1 MKVIDSTKKSKFKK
15 TVVNQASKL
24 RNGLI
29 NNNNSRGGHSVL
41 AGGLFRP
48 KVLSTII
55 AMATAGVLN
64 PSYAQNNADEL
75 EEVLV
80 TGSYIRSTPGDEPV
94 PVQVMNR
101 DDLDA
106 IGATTVA
113 DIIGKL
119 AISSGSE
126 NQADSL
132 TQGATQGTS
141 NVNLR
146 GLGLSSTLVL
156 INGRRQTISGS
167 LPNDGSVF
175 VDTSTI
181 PANAL
186 ERVEILKEGAASTYG
201 SDAIAGVVNFILR
214 KDFEGLEIN
223 TGFQSTTNDS
233 QKDTDAGFLW
243 GSSLGENTHI
253 MVSGNFLDRTPLS
266 AADRPNLNDNA
277 ISSLGTTFLPLAA
290 VTVASGDYAGTYAR
304 LENVPQA
311 NCLANEGGVLIPQAS
326 GSRCGFHYGPRF
338 NSVNSEHRRQLYTN
352 ISHEFDGGTQL
363 LAELGWSNNNVEDN
377 FQSPSYPYLAFPKI
391 AASHPSNPFGVP
403 VVWLGRPLSA
413 GYESPTAARE
423 NDTFRAS
430 FSANG
435 SLESGLNWDVALT
448 YSQNEYTIFQPD
460 TLQSRLDSALAG
472 DGLNDGT
479 EIAGRAP
486 TGIYFD
492 PFVPSNNSQELVDWI
507 SFMTET
513 QRTTDLLV
521 LDGVVSGDLFEMSG
535 GTAAFAAGIQVREE
549 GYEVETDDV
558 HEIKFDAGGNPI
570 PIDLIFRGG
579 VSEVKTDRRGYAVFA
594 ESKFPIADS
603 FEITAALRYEK
614 LDSDDTIDP
623 KLAMRWEI
631 SDQLILRASAS
642 TAFREP
648 SLSQLNATSVSLQGI
663 QDFNADGSTK
673 AGVSFVRVAS
683 QGAANLAPEESTNYN
698 IGAIVRPTEDLEF
711 KLDYWQVDYTDLV
724 TQESAQ
730 GLIQADINGPNI
742 VRTSGGTL
750 IGVNTNYFNS
760 SSVEVDGID
769 IEAHWDITDSWFIK
783 ANVSHFLNYD
793 LALANGSTVEAA
805 GYFNHDNF
813 ARSLPE
819 TKGNTMLTWTGET
832 QNASLILNYVSS
844 YETTRAVPAT
854 ESQNIDSYITVDAQ
868 YSNQLPL
875 SFGDDS
881 TATLTFGIKNLFD
894 EEPPR
899 VYDAANLSYDPK
911 QASPLGRIWYA
922 KAKFRF

>member
-1 MKVIDSTKKSKFKK
+1 VLNSK
-15 TVVNQASKL
+15 
-24 RNGLI
+24 I
-29 NNNNSRGGHSVL
+29 C
-41 AGGLFRP
+41 RP
-48 KVLSTII
+48 KILSIAI
-55 AMATAGVLN
+55 AMASAGVLN
-64 PSYAQNNADEL
+64 PSYAQNNSEEI

-106 IGATTVA
+106 IGATTVS
-113 DIIGKL
+113 DIISKL

-126 NQADSL
+126 NQADSF
-132 TQGATQGTS
+132 TQGSTQGTS

-156 INGRRQTISGS
+156 INGRRQTISGA
-167 LPNDGSVF
+167 LTNDGSVF
-175 VDTSTI
+175 VDTATI

-223 TGFQSTTNDS
+223 TGFQSTASDG
-233 QKDTDAGFLW
+233 QKDTDVGFLW
-243 GSSLGENTHI
+243 GTSLGENTHF

-266 AADRPNLNDNA
+266 SADRPDLTKNA
-277 ISSLGTTFLPLAA
+277 ISSLGTTFLPVAG
-290 VTVASGDYAGTYAR
+290 VTVASGDYAGTYAAF
-304 LENVPQA
+304 ENVPQA
-311 NCLANEGGVLIPQAS
+311 GCTSNEGGVLIPQAS

-338 NSVNSEHRRQLYTN
+338 NMVNSEHRRQLYTN
-352 ISHEFDGGTQL
+352 ISHEFGDGTQL

-377 FQSPSYPYLAFPKI
+377 PQSPSYPYLSFPVI
-391 AASHPSNPFGVP
+391 GSSHPSNPFGVP
-403 VVWLGRPLSA
+403 VVWLGRPLGA
-413 GYESPTAARE
+413 GYESPTSARE

-435 SLESGLNWDVALT
+435 SLDNGLNWDVALT
-448 YSQNEYTIFQPD
+448 YSQNEYTQYQPD
-460 TLQSRLDSALAG
+460 TLQSRLNAALAG
-472 DGLNDGT
+472 TGGTSGT
-479 EIAGRAP
+479 E
-486 TGIYFD
+486 YFD
-492 PFVPSNNSQELVDWI
+492 PFVPSNNSQSLIDWM
-507 SFMTET
+507 SYMTET
-513 QRTTDLLV
+513 KRTTDLLV
-521 LDGVVSGDLFEMSG
+521 LDGVVSGDLFDMPG
-535 GTAAFAAGIQVREE
+535 GTAAFAAGIQIREE
-549 GYEVETDDV
+549 GFKVETDDV
-558 HEIKFDAGGNPI
+558 YEIKFDSSGNPI
-570 PIDLIFRGG
+570 PVDLIFLGG
-579 VSEVKTDRRGYAVFA
+579 VSEVNTDRRAYAIFA

-614 LDSDDTIDP
+614 LDNENTIDP
-623 KLAMRWEI
+623 KIAMRWEVA
-631 SDQLILRASAS
+631 DFLVLRASAS

-648 SLSQLNATSVSLQGI
+648 SLSQLNATAVSLQGI
-663 QDFNADGSTK
+663 QDFNADGSAK
-673 AGVSFVRVAS
+673 GGVAFIRVAS
-683 QGAANLAPEESTNYN
+683 QGAEDLVPEESTNYN
-698 IGAIVRPTEDLEF
+698 IGAIIRPTEDLEF

-724 TQESAQ
+724 TQQSAQ

-750 IGVNTNYFNS
+750 IGVNTKYFNS

-769 IEAHWDITDSWFIK
+769 IEAHWDITDSWFVK
-783 ANVSHFLNYD
+783 ANISHFLNYD
-793 LALANGSTVEAA
+793 LALADGSTVEAA

-819 TKGNTMLTWTGET
+819 TKGNAMLTWSGET
-832 QNASLILNYVSS
+832 QNASLILNWVSS
-844 YETTRAVPAT
+844 YETTRAVPAG
-854 ESQNIDSYITVDAQ
+854 ESQNIDSYLTVDAQ
-868 YSNQLPL
+868 YSHQLPL

-881 TATLTFGIKNLFD
+881 TATLTFGIKNMFD
-894 EEPPR
+894 EEPPQ